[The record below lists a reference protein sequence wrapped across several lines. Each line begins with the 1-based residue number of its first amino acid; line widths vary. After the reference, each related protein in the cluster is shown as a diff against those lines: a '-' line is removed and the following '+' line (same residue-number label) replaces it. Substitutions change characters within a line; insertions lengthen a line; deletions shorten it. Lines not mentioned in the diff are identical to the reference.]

1 MEEIIDWYKN
11 LNNKVKLAIKVSLFL
26 IIITLITVLFINFF
40 YAPMLINGNSM
51 NPALS
56 NKDVVIIDKRAYKN
70 DEPERFDL
78 IAFKYRYDY
87 SQKYIK
93 RVIALPGETVYIEE
107 NRIYIKGEFDNEFTE
122 LKEYYGKFEGEAQL
136 TECNPVTLG
145 EGEYF
150 VLGDNRY
157 DSDDSRSS
165 VGIVKKKTI
174 IGKAVFRLFPFNG
187 IGSLKYQ

>member
-11 LNNKVKLAIKVSLFL
+11 LNNKAKLAIKVSLFL
-26 IIITLITVLFINFF
+26 IIITLITVLFINLF

-136 TECNPVTLG
+136 TECNTVTLG

>member
-1 MEEIIDWYKN
+1 MEEIIEWYKN
-11 LNNKVKLAIKVSLFL
+11 LNNKIKLTIKVSCFL
-26 IIITLITVLFINFF
+26 LVVSVLTALFIQKF
-40 YAPMLINGNSM
+40 YAPMLISGSSM
-51 NPALS
+51 NPSLE
-56 NKDVVIIDKRAYKN
+56 NGDVVIVDKNAYS
-70 DEPERFDL
+70 DSEPERFDL

-93 RVIALPGETVYIEE
+93 RVIGLPGETIYIS
-107 NRIYIKGEFDNEFTE
+107 NNMIYIKGENEDEYKE
-122 LKEYYGKFEGEAQL
+122 LKEYYGIYNGEPKF
-136 TECNPVTLG
+136 TECNPVTLKKD
-145 EGEYF
+145 EYF

-165 VGIVKKKTI
+165 VGIVRKETI

>member
-11 LNNKVKLAIKVSLFL
+11 LNSKIRLIIKVSCFILV
-26 IIITLITVLFINFF
+26 ISVITVLFIKFF
-40 YAPMLINGNSM
+40 YAPMIINGNSM
-51 NPALS
+51 NPALE
-56 NKDVVIIDKRAYKN
+56 NKDIVIIDKRAYKD
-70 DEPERFDL
+70 DEPKRFDL

-93 RVIALPGETVYIEE
+93 RVIGLPGETVYIS
-107 NRIYIKGEFDNEFTE
+107 NDIIYIKGVDDTEYIE
-122 LKEYYGKFEGEAQL
+122 LKEYYGIYNDNPQF
-136 TECNPVTLG
+136 TDCNPITLG
-145 EGEYF
+145 EDEYF

>member
-11 LNNKVKLAIKVSLFL
+11 LSGKIKLLIKVIGFVLVISIL
-26 IIITLITVLFINFF
+26 TVLFTKLF
-40 YAPMLINGNSM
+40 YAPMLISGDSM
-51 NPALS
+51 NPSLE
-56 NKDVVIIDKRAYKN
+56 NGDIVIISKSAYKDN
-70 DEPERFDL
+70 EPQRYDL

-93 RVIALPGETVYIEE
+93 RVIGLPGETVYIS
-107 NRIYIKGEFDNEFTE
+107 NNTIYIKGNAETEYTE
-122 LKEYYGKFEGEAQL
+122 LKEYYGIFEGNPQL
-136 TECNPVTLG
+136 VDCNPVTLAKD
-145 EGEYF
+145 EYF

-157 DSDDSRSS
+157 DSDDSRGS

>member
-1 MEEIIDWYKN
+1 MEEIIEWYN
-11 LNNKVKLAIKVSLFL
+11 SLNAKIKF
-26 IIITLITVLFINFF
+26 IIKMCCFVLVISLITILFIKFF
-40 YAPMLINGNSM
+40 YAPMIINGNSM
-51 NPALS
+51 NPALE
-56 NKDVVIIDKRAYKN
+56 NNDIVIIDKRAYK
-70 DEPERFDL
+70 DKGPERFDL

-93 RVIALPGETVYIEE
+93 RVIGLPGETIYIS
-107 NRIYIKGEFDNEFTE
+107 NNIIYIKENNNEE
-122 LKEYYGKFEGEAQL
+122 YIQLKEYYGLFEGNPQF
-136 TECNPVTLG
+136 TDCNPITLG
-145 EGEYF
+145 EDEYF

-174 IGKAVFRLFPFNG
+174 IGKAVFRLLPFKG

>member
-11 LNNKVKLAIKVSLFL
+11 LNNKIKLALKVSCFIL
-26 IIITLITVLFINFF
+26 IITLLTVLFIKLF

-51 NPALS
+51 NPSLTEG
-56 NKDVVIIDKRAYKN
+56 DVVIIDKRAYKN

-93 RVIALPGETVYIEE
+93 RVIGLPGESVYIS
-107 NRIYIKGEFDNEFTE
+107 NNIIYLKGPEDTEYEE
-122 LKEYYGKFEGEAQL
+122 LKEYYGFFDGTPKFTDL
-136 TECNPVTLG
+136 DPVELG
-145 EGEYF
+145 KDEYF

-165 VGIVKKKTI
+165 VGVVKKKTI

>member
-1 MEEIIDWYKN
+1 MEEIIEWYKS
-11 LNNKVKLAIKVSLFL
+11 LNKKIQIAIKVSCFVLV
-26 IIITLITVLFINFF
+26 ITLLTVLFINSF

-51 NPALS
+51 NLALEAG
-56 NKDVVIIDKRAYKN
+56 DIVIIDKRAYK
-70 DEPERFDL
+70 DSEPERFDL

-93 RVIALPGETVYIEE
+93 RVIGLPGETIYISS
-107 NRIYIKGEFDNEFTE
+107 NTIYIKGKDETEYTEF
-122 LKEYYGKFEGEAQL
+122 KEYYGLYEGDPKY
-136 TECNPVTLG
+136 TDFNPVTLN

-165 VGIVKKKTI
+165 VGIVNIKTI
-174 IGKAVFRLFPFNG
+174 IGKAVFRLYPFKG

>member
-11 LNNKVKLAIKVSLFL
+11 LSNKIKLLIKISCFVLVISLL
-26 IIITLITVLFINFF
+26 TVLFIKLF
-40 YAPMLINGNSM
+40 YAPMLISGNSM
-51 NPALS
+51 NPSLE
-56 NKDVVIIDKRAYKN
+56 NKDVIIIDKRAYK
-70 DEPERFDL
+70 DKDPERYDL
-78 IAFKYRYDY
+78 IAFKYRFDY

-93 RVIALPGETVYIEE
+93 RVIGLPGETVYIS
-107 NRIYIKGEFDNEFTE
+107 NNTIYIKDQDDSEYSE
-122 LKEYYGKFEGEAQL
+122 LKEYYGIYEGDPQL
-136 TECNPVTLG
+136 VDCNPVTLG
-145 EGEYF
+145 KDEYF

-157 DSDDSRSS
+157 DSDDSRGS